1 MRISIIGFAG
11 LSFIA
16 CALVACEHKTPEG
29 EPKGHSDVHETVL
42 PKSDASSAVTTEP
55 ERPKAKDPLQA
66 ADADMRQV
74 LERFAALGGK
84 RINSLEPAEARK
96 QPSLTEAV
104 KKVLESKGKPTAPL
118 EMASVVDRQLPLES
132 GPLGARI
139 YTPKTDDAAPLP
151 VVVYWHGGGFVLA
164 NLDTYDASARVL
176 AEESDAIVVA
186 LDYRRAPEAKF
197 PAAHEDAFAG
207 YQWVVKNA
215 ASFGGDPTRI
225 ALAGESAGGN
235 LAVNVAILARDQ
247 KQQAPR
253 HLLLIY
259 PVTQPNLETTSYQTW
274 ANAVP
279 LDRPMM
285 EWFLQHYMNTPGDAR
300 DPRLSLV
307 DANLAGLP
315 PTTIVNAEID
325 PLLDDGE
332 LLEKKL
338 KEAKV
343 DVKRKTY
350 QGVTHEFFGMGA
362 VVDDAEEA
370 AEWAGERLEDALDK

>member
-1 MRISIIGFAG
+1 MRMSIIGLAG
-11 LSFIA
+11 LS
-16 CALVACEHKTPEG
+16 LVACEHKTPNG
-29 EPKGHSDVHETVL
+29 EPKGHSDMHDTVL
-42 PKSDASSAVTTEP
+42 PKDDPSSAVTATKKTDVE
-55 ERPKAKDPLQA
+55 DPLQA

-74 LERFAALGGK
+74 LEQFAALGGK
-84 RINSLEPAEARK
+84 PINTLEPAEARK

-104 KKVLESKGKPTAPL
+104 KKVLESKGKPATPL
-118 EMASVVDRQLPLES
+118 EMASVVDKKLPLAT
-132 GPLGARI
+132 GPLDARI
-139 YTPKTDDAAPLP
+139 YTPKTDDKAPLP
-151 VVVYWHGGGFVLA
+151 VVAYWHGGGFVLA
-164 NLDTYDASARVL
+164 DLDTYDASARAL

-186 LDYRRAPEAKF
+186 LDYRHAPEAKF

-215 ASFGGDPTRI
+215 GSFGGDPTRI

-235 LAVNVAILARDQ
+235 LAVNVAILAREQ
-247 KQQAPR
+247 KEQAPL

-259 PVTQPNLETTSYQTW
+259 PVTQSSLETTSYRTW
-274 ANAVP
+274 ANPKP
-279 LDRPMM
+279 LDRSMM
-285 EWFLQHYMNTPGDAR
+285 EWFFKQYTNTPGDAR

-332 LLEKKL
+332 LLEQRL

-350 QGVTHEFFGMGA
+350 DGVTHEFFGMGA
-362 VVDDAEEA
+362 VVDDAEDA
-370 AEWAGERLEDALDK
+370 AEWAGERLEDAFNK